1 MLVKEVDEKAM
12 SVMEQTLL
20 VGGLFDMYD
29 FMLEGG
35 RGRRGSTE
43 GKKEE
48 KKTLGDLPLRPLYT
62 PIKLRLTWYRVQKA

>member
-20 VGGLFDMYD
+20 AGDVFDMYD
-29 FMLEGG
+29 FMLEGS

-48 KKTLGDLPLRPLYT
+48 KKTLGDLPKTLGDLPKTFIY
-62 PIKLRLTWYRVQKA
+62 PN

>member
-20 VGGLFDMYD
+20 AGGLFDMYD

-48 KKTLGDLPLRPLYT
+48 KKTLGDLPKTFIYPN
-62 PIKLRLTWYRVQKA
+62 